1 MTAQDGTSPPESLL
15 RPPSPPARG
24 SGLTPRPGFHPPDW
38 AWPGPFS
45 RAQPSYIPP
54 WARAGSPAKLSS
66 ISTRPGL
73 IPRRVHTLC
82 LEKKGA
88 AGIASKVCPPGPP
101 AALHPTAF
109 LPHHSQGIN
118 CPSPSGLQQVWR
130 DPRSAFL
137 LLLPGHGPRG
147 AAPSE
152 AKFLLP
158 QAATAWTA
166 CPPPRLLRT
175 LQRSRPG
182 TQSSPQPAFPGRALA
197 PGLGDLRRGLT
208 SPSPELALPPAQLGP
223 RGPPCR

>member
-130 DPRSAFL
+130 DPRSARL
-137 LLLPGHGPRG
+137 LS
-147 AAPSE
+147 A
-152 AKFLLP
+152 FLLP
-158 QAATAWTA
+158 LPGTAHEE
-166 CPPPRLLRT
+166 PHPPRPSSFSHR
-175 LQRSRPG
+175 QRP
-182 TQSSPQPAFPGRALA
+182 PGRRVRPLGYCGRFNAAA
-197 PGLGDLRRGLT
+197 PG
-208 SPSPELALPPAQLGP
+208 PSPLRACLPRAAPRPRP
-223 RGPPCR
+223 RGPPPGPHFPEP